1 MLVEKYYKP
10 TFLMT
15 YSDETKQFR
24 CSARSVEG
32 INLYDVISMNAE
44 LLDGFGG
51 HAMAAGL
58 AFSEQKSSF
67 EQVKSALC
75 KTVKE
80 MSQGKDLKPFINID
94 LELMPD
100 DIDVDLVEQISMLE
114 PFGAC
119 NPSPV
124 LQLKI

>member
-32 INLYDVISMNAE
+32 INLYDTISINSE
-44 LLDGFGG
+44 LFDGFGG

-58 AFSEQKSSF
+58 AFSEEKSSF

-80 MSQGKDLKPFINID
+80 NVARKGFKTIF
-94 LELMPD
+94 EHR
-100 DIDVDLVEQISMLE
+100 
-114 PFGAC
+114 FGTH
-119 NPSPV
+119 S
-124 LQLKI
+124 